1 MMEKILCSAKN
12 LWRSPIPEG
21 SNMQTK
27 FSRRHLLA
35 TSAGLAATLAM
46 PSIVRAQPLAGKE
59 VRLLTWSDNTGL
71 AVLDH
76 IAKPFEEKTGARVIA
91 DRTGSTSEMV
101 AKLRAAG
108 DRPQYDVITLA
119 GVGGVEL
126 AGDGLLAKPDLNML
140 PNLEQVDPRFRTG
153 ADGHGIGYLL
163 WTGGLIYN
171 TKTFAEPPTSYA
183 QMWDAAHQNRLF
195 LPPATWTDALD
206 TIFATGKMIGGDG
219 TNADQAF
226 AKLAELRESILT
238 FGENPA
244 QLSELFR
251 SDALDIGG
259 VYAPAFYA
267 KELMD
272 PANSNMGATYDVDE
286 GFYADLMYTITPKS
300 KPGDDDVVHAFIDY
314 TLDAE
319 VQGIMAEAVL
329 NGPINQNAVMSE
341 AAKASPFIIKPE
353 QMGEKA
359 VVQDKAFIADVREDW
374 INRYTQTLS

>member
-1 MMEKILCSAKN
+1 M
-12 LWRSPIPEG
+12 
-21 SNMQTK
+21 THK

-35 TSAGLAATLAM
+35 SSAGVAATLAM
-46 PSIVRAQPLAGKE
+46 PSIVRADSHQPMAGKE
-59 VRLLTWSDNTGL
+59 LRLLTWSDNTGA

-76 IAKPFEEKTGARVIA
+76 IAKPFEEKTGVRVIA

-119 GVGGVEL
+119 GVGAVEL
-126 AGDGLLAKPDLNML
+126 AGDGLLAQPDLNML
-140 PNLEQVDPRFRTG
+140 PNLEDVDPRFRTG

-171 TKTFAEPPTSYA
+171 TKTFQEPPTSYA
-183 QMWDAAHQNRLF
+183 QMWDEAHKNRLF
-195 LPPATWTDALD
+195 LPPSTWTDALD
-206 TIFATGKMIGGDG
+206 TIFATDILLGGDG
-219 TNADQAF
+219 TNSEAAF
-226 AKLAELRESILT
+226 AKLAELRNSILT

-267 KELMD
+267 AELND

-286 GFYADLMYTITPKS
+286 GFFADLMYTITPKS
-300 KPGDDDVVHAFIDY
+300 KPGDDDVVHAFIDF
-314 TLDAE
+314 TLDAD
-319 VQGIMAEAVL
+319 VQGMMAEAVL
-329 NGPINQNAVMSE
+329 NGPVNQKAVMSD

-359 VVQDKAFIADVREDW
+359 IVHDKAFIADVREDW
-374 INRYTQTLS
+374 INQYTQTLS